1 MPIYSVKGP
10 DGRIYDVEGPA
21 GASDEQVI
29 AFLQQHLAEQP
40 EQKPKEGLIAGLE
53 KGAESTFS
61 QLRSGIGS
69 LFGSGDE
76 AAKAGLARGEDIN
89 KRYAEQVSLEK
100 VKQAYNDK
108 GLLSAAG
115 EAISQAPYALAEQ
128 FPNLAANIGSARLG
142 ALAGSPFGPVGSV
155 IGGGAGLVAPSVIQA
170 LGGNVE
176 RQAAL
181 GQKVNVGNALP
192 AAALQ
197 GGLDVAGSFIPLG
210 GKLVSKL
217 TGLPVEALLGRTSAQ
232 AAKLAEERLLATLA
246 KGTATGVIT
255 EIPTEVAQ
263 QMLERA
269 QAGLSLTSPDALKE
283 YGETA
288 YQVSLLGPLGA
299 VGRMSEV
306 GGARQ
311 QVEKESALDM
321 RQKRMEQLDQE
332 EQNRVAQEAETVK
345 AAQRRQEQLNDPEFA
360 QQAEDKYLAMQ
371 TQYADLRKQVSTK
384 VDPNDLAAVEAQN
397 AARIIFRNFKKSD
410 EYKSI
415 MDDYQQTSG
424 ARAKLKQQREEQARK
439 QAEAAKQK
447 VEADRQKAIQD
458 EIAGMKQVR
467 GFQQTIPGLAPMETE
482 NVAPKPAE
490 DLTAKRSEFMQK
502 QQELAQLME
511 SHQRKESDAAAK
523 GDIELLDKLRPQ
535 RQMLLNEQEYLAKQ
549 LGEMGAEPAEDS
561 LDAIRAKID
570 KQKAQLQ
577 SLGGEGYDPVKADK
591 IINTIRAL
599 EEKAKTAKPGQAGLD
614 FGKATKE
621 QVSESTTD
629 FGNRVIGP
637 EIAAGREAAKQAR
650 EKTESE
656 IEGIRRVAATDKTQ
670 TPAREAL
677 QDKRTGLEIAAME
690 KNRLPQDVTE
700 QLDMFGYPLA
710 GGVVTGQEATAPK
723 SRAELVAEFR
733 IARTTGNREA
743 AANAAEQIRNL
754 DAQAIGYKGETKT
767 MDTKGLTQPTVPFAK
782 PAMPGQQPLRVRQQ
796 QAYADARAKAYAD
809 MVAIISKYNQ
819 GKAKL
824 SELETARGTLVENL
838 IGDIEATRGA
848 PVEKEEAAQ
857 IRRDANAML
866 YDLVT
871 RFGDTRNLTQK
882 GTEKRP
888 LFIPAQDSQG
898 NFTSE
903 AQYPTVESRAPG
915 RQTFANPHAA
925 ALSIKEGLDDIRNKA
940 VAQAATTVDRT
951 FTPEETT
958 PEALRTELDRAF
970 AKGPDAL
977 PKEQRGL
984 LEQIADNLKVISG
997 NPEKRTLV
1005 AEYTYRANN
1014 GLQIDP
1020 SITKDV
1026 KDMLAAMEQ
1035 GKRSETE
1042 IVGGEVKRA
1051 IQTDLDKTFGAE
1063 VLRGRVFATPEAFEQ
1078 YLASDALQ
1086 QMRST
1091 IGMTTPTLSRLIA
1104 RMAPF
1109 LKRTADLQTKVDDL
1123 QGQYDAILDKRK
1135 GQFSELEKL
1144 TGEEAAQEK
1153 KELLLAEEMLKEAEA
1168 KVKDAKATLAEELRE
1183 LQTAYLEAEQA
1194 FSYSV
1199 QVSEDITKAIAANTS
1214 EFTKAEMAAI
1224 ADVLKAK
1231 KNLTDLFE
1239 KLKSDDYPGGRN
1251 KGFAEVGPNTDWATR
1266 LSSFKNRP
1274 EVLELQNEVLAATRR
1289 WRANFNLNQ
1298 SENRI
1303 VKFLD
1308 QDLNFQMQ
1316 LQEEAAEMD
1325 TLAKNL
1331 LNAGTALN
1339 LAKQKQDKTNL
1350 KQAYTEISTAKEI
1363 VSEVQKRT
1371 EGRAEA
1377 VDQLERELGIERK
1390 TIRHRMTDDA
1400 SELVI
1405 FDALT
1410 NTKELEDQL
1419 AAIRTQISEGINVP
1433 SRALQAFID
1442 RREKSKLLGQET
1454 QAQREERDRV
1464 QRRLENE
1471 QTARLK
1477 AIPGEQVSF
1486 EGRRKLLETLDAT
1499 PERLSELDSIINDE
1513 KSPAKDVAEATSAK
1527 TRLEKK
1533 VDDIGKLLSN
1543 DGAVAKAVTK
1553 FLDTRINKVEENIKK
1568 VTQRLNSPDKYDPI
1582 LEKKRLSKADR
1593 EAAVAGKKKLKDGRV
1608 KELNKYKR
1616 ELAELNAKR
1625 NAKRGIE
1632 RQEVGTQRYVQ
1643 DITEG
1648 ETRTLAPVERE
1659 EGPAPELGAK
1669 RALRIAYENALVE
1682 GSKEVE
1688 YKGKTYAVG
1697 DVATYLS
1704 PRRIGPLV
1712 AKTVT
1717 AGNIRTGEA
1726 GTVGERMLSTRNK
1739 PTQAGTARPVTNL
1752 QAQRATDETVKRISA
1767 LQKLQAKVENA
1778 LEEAKDA
1785 GDKAL
1790 IKRYSE
1796 GLPKIEKQMAVL
1808 EAALPKAMQDL
1819 TPNVKPK
1826 KAMTEAQLEAER
1838 EKVRNRA
1845 GEEQD
1850 LEGAPVK
1857 YRTVEK
1863 TGPGLKIDNIQEL
1876 SDRITKDWTIKPNI
1890 KIVATEKD
1898 LPGRIQEQA
1907 AKDEKTG
1914 RIPGLYD
1921 PSTRTVYLVAENL
1934 KDGDDV
1940 AFTLAHEI
1948 AGHFGLQ
1955 QLLGRNYAETM
1966 DNLYNGNETVRKQA
1980 DAKLSAEKNL
1990 DRNTAVEEVLAEMA
2004 EQGVSPDPDT
2014 RSALRKIIDAIKNWF
2029 ASTGF
2034 KVSDNEV
2041 KELVANAR
2049 KYVMEGKRPNVES
2062 VSIGFGKIMYST
2074 RATYANADFAA
2085 AGRTTD
2091 KFVAKQK
2098 TFAEKVRAEGSG
2110 LTFET
2115 MLVDRFAGFERLKK
2129 LMEPLVGT
2137 QMMYYLRMY
2146 DQRMNFVAQSVAHG
2160 ALRITE
2166 KERADGRIER
2176 VIEAGD
2182 GASIK
2187 NVVNILKQATPIVGN
2202 GEAVNRLFTMYMSAI
2217 RAQDKGFAALHF
2229 GTDLTEADL
2238 KAAKATVDSYP
2249 EVKKTFE
2256 AARAEYNQY
2265 NKDMLNFLAQTGAIS
2280 KQVAA
2285 DLTKN
2290 NDYIPWYRER
2300 NGFAEMVI
2308 GSESPI
2314 RIGNITEQPY
2324 LHELVGGERP
2334 ILDFMTSSVQN
2345 TNMLT
2350 DMGLRN
2356 LSTKNAVI
2364 ELANLN
2370 LAKITPKPIQGT
2382 DVVRFKIDGEDRYA
2396 IINTDDAGVPADIL
2410 VKGMEGIPTQMPVAM
2425 RLMGMPATF
2434 LRKAVTA
2441 SPLYAAKQLFRDS
2454 LAAPILVGAD
2464 FMPVIGALRQLGKS
2478 TTKDVL
2484 ERRGITGGQ
2493 IFTGTSEDLSRILH
2507 DIASDKVGWKQAL
2520 GKLESIN
2527 MEADATT
2534 RRAQYNSY
2542 INQGL
2547 SEMEA
2552 TLMSLESM
2560 NFNKRGA
2567 SPSIHM
2573 ANSLIPFFN
2582 AQIQS
2587 MNVLYKALT
2596 GKLPFNEKLKIQQK
2610 LLLRGGML
2618 AAGTLAYA
2626 GMMQD
2631 DEAYKNARP
2640 EEKYGNWFFRVP
2652 GFDEPVR
2659 LPIPFEVGYF
2669 FKALPEAL
2677 YNSMVN
2683 EHGKEEAV
2691 KAFTSIL
2698 KQVIP
2703 GGSSYGIPQAMR
2715 PAIEAGLGKSFYTGR
2730 DILSAHEKEL
2740 LPEHQF
2746 REKTSEVSKAI
2757 GRVAGVSPIILDQL
2771 VQGYTGAMGLAFV
2784 QAVSMGVTKREGP
2797 EAAVKRLSDM
2807 PVIGSAFQPN
2817 DAGAI
2822 STRVYDRMTEFKQ
2835 VEKSVDDLMSRGYKA
2850 DALELLNKRGTEYAM
2865 AEVADY
2871 YTSTMRE
2878 LTQYENAIRASNISP
2893 EEKRAQLTKIRQMK
2907 TQFATS
2913 VEKATDRTIPR

>member
-40 EQKPKEGLIAGLE
+40 EQKPKEGLLAGLE

-89 KRYAEQVSLEK
+89 KRYADQVSWDK
-100 VKQAYNDK
+100 VKKAYEEK
-108 GLLSAAG
+108 GLLPAAG
-115 EAISQAPYALAEQ
+115 EAISQVPAAIAEQ
-128 FPNLAANIGSARLG
+128 LPNLGTSLGGARLG

-155 IGGGAGLVAPSVIQA
+155 IGGGVGLVAPSFLQQ

-176 RQAAL
+176 RQAQE
-181 GQKVNVGNALP
+181 GQTVNVGR
-192 AAALQ
+192 AATSAVPQ
-197 GGLDVAGSFIPLG
+197 AALDVAGSFIPLG

-217 TGLPVEALLGRTSAQ
+217 TGLPIEALLGRTSAQ
-232 AAKLAEERLLATLA
+232 AAKLAEEKMLTTLA
-246 KGTATGVIT
+246 KGTATGAMA

-332 EQNRVAQEAETVK
+332 EQNRVAQEAETAK

-371 TQYADLRKQVSTK
+371 TQYAALRDQVRTK

-397 AARIIFRNFKKSD
+397 AAKAIFRNFKKTD
-410 EYKSI
+410 EYKSV

-439 QAEAAKQK
+439 QAEADKQK
-447 VEADRQKAIQD
+447 IEADRQKAIQD
-458 EIAGMKQVR
+458 ALAGMQPKWAL
-467 GFQQTIPGLAPMETE
+467 GKPDAQQTIPGLAPMETE
-482 NVAPKPAE
+482 NVAPKPAG

-511 SHQRKESDAAAK
+511 AHQRKESEAAAK
-523 GDIELLDKLRPQ
+523 GDIDAIDKLRPQ
-535 RQMLLNEQEYLAKQ
+535 RQMLLNEQEYITKQ

-599 EEKAKTAKPGQAGLD
+599 EEKAKTAKPTQLD
-614 FGKATKE
+614 LEKGPDGFGKATKE

-650 EKTESE
+650 EKTEGE

-670 TPAREAL
+670 TPAKEAL

-690 KNRLPQDVTE
+690 KSRLPQDVTE

-723 SRAELVAEFR
+723 SRAELVSELR
-733 IARTTGNREA
+733 IARITGNRTA
-743 AANAAEQIRNL
+743 AAELVEKIRDL
-754 DAQAIGYKGETKT
+754 DAQAVGYKGETKT

-782 PAMPGQQPLRVRQQ
+782 PAMPGQQPLRSRQQ

-809 MVAIISKYNQ
+809 MVAIVSKYNQ

-824 SELETARGTLVENL
+824 PELETARGTLVENL
-838 IGDIEATRGA
+838 IGDIEATRGSF
-848 PVEKEEAAQ
+848 VEKEEADQ

-882 GTEKRP
+882 GTAKRP
-888 LFIPAQDSQG
+888 LFIPTQDTQG
-898 NFTSE
+898 KFTSE

-925 ALSIKEGLDDIRNKA
+925 ALAIKEGLDDIRNKSVSQGSTTIERTLTPKETTKKSLEKSLELAKTKKLSADQENILDQIEDNFA
-940 VAQAATTVDRT
+940 VINADAKKRDTASEYIYRASNELPIDDALIKDVRALFSKSVDTERQLELNNKWGMELRGRI
-951 FTPEETT
+951 FDTPEEFTDY
-958 PEALRTELDRAF
+958 L
-970 AKGPDAL
+970 
-977 PKEQRGL
+977 
-984 LEQIADNLKVISG
+984 SG
-997 NPEKRTLV
+997 
-1005 AEYTYRANN
+1005 
-1014 GLQIDP
+1014 
-1020 SITKDV
+1020 
-1026 KDMLAAMEQ
+1026 
-1035 GKRSETE
+1035 
-1042 IVGGEVKRA
+1042 
-1051 IQTDLDKTFGAE
+1051 
-1063 VLRGRVFATPEAFEQ
+1063 
-1078 YLASDALQ
+1078 DALQ
-1086 QMRST
+1086 RMRSNL
-1091 IGMTTPTLSRLIA
+1091 GFVTPTLARLTESVEPFVA
-1104 RMAPF
+1104 RAQEYA
-1109 LKRTADLQTKVDDL
+1109 KQIDE
-1123 QGQYDAILDKRK
+1123 LDKQYQQMRTERANQLK
-1135 GQFSELEKL
+1135 ALKEMSAEDQEREYVERADAETALREAEGKL
-1144 TGEEAAQEK
+1144 KALVDK
-1153 KELLLAEEMLKEAEA
+1153 LDKELHG
-1168 KVKDAKATLAEELRE
+1168 
-1183 LQTAYLEAEQA
+1183 LQAAYIEAEQA
-1194 FSYSV
+1194 LVFSV
-1199 QVSEDITKAIAANTS
+1199 KTSEDITKAIEKNRIKFQTES
-1214 EFTKAEMAAI
+1214 ETDTLNKLSDAKTK
-1224 ADVLKAK
+1224 LSKL
-1231 KNLTDLFE
+1231 LTD
-1239 KLKSDDYPGGRN
+1239 KLKLKN
-1251 KGFAEVGPNTDWATR
+1251 ATVGPNMDWSTA
-1266 LSSFKNRP
+1266 LGSFKQRP
-1274 EVLELQNEVLAATRR
+1274 DVAETQKAIGDLTRKLRNQLARDPAHDRVV
-1289 WRANFNLNQ
+1289 A
-1298 SENRI
+1298 
-1303 VKFLD
+1303 FLD
-1308 QDLNFQMQ
+1308 KDLD
-1316 LQEEAAEMD
+1316 LQSQFEDELDMMDAAAQQFDKSRTKLHE
-1325 TLAKNL
+1325 
-1331 LNAGTALN
+1331 
-1339 LAKQKQDKTNL
+1339 AKQKQDNNTKNKKALKEATAELEAAEKAKTE
-1350 KQAYTEISTAKEI
+1350 TESQIATRKET
-1363 VSEVQKRT
+1363 VRK
-1371 EGRAEA
+1371 
-1377 VDQLERELGIERK
+1377 LEEELGVERVTGTK
-1390 TIRHRMTDDA
+1390 LEKGTLA
-1400 SELVI
+1400 SETFEQIILKST
-1405 FDALT
+1405 DAE
-1410 NTKELEDQL
+1410 KELSEQL
-1419 AAIRTQISEGINVP
+1419 ANLRSKLTTAQQSGTG
-1433 SRALQAFID
+1433 ALEAFIN
-1442 RREKSKLLGQET
+1442 RREKSRAVREET
-1454 QAQREERDRV
+1454 QAQREERDKV
-1464 QRRLENE
+1464 QKRLENE

-1486 EGRRKLLETLDAT
+1486 EGRRKLIETLDAT

-1513 KSPAKDVAEATSAK
+1513 KAPAKDVAEAASAK
-1527 TRLEKK
+1527 KRLENK
-1533 VDDIGKLLSN
+1533 VEDIGKLLSN
-1543 DGAVAKAVTK
+1543 DGAIAKAVTE
-1553 FLDTRINKVEENIKK
+1553 FLDTRISKVEENIKK
-1568 VTQRLNSPDKYDPI
+1568 VTQRLQSPDKYDPI
-1582 LEKKRLSKADR
+1582 LAKKRLSKADR
-1593 EAAVAGKKKLKDGRV
+1593 EAALVGKKKLKAGRV
-1608 KELNKYKR
+1608 KEINNYKR

-1625 NAKRGIE
+1625 DAKRGIE
-1632 RQEVGTQRYVQ
+1632 RKEVGTQRYVE
-1643 DITEG
+1643 DVAPKG
-1648 ETRTLAPVERE
+1648 AARTLVPIDRK
-1659 EGPAPELGAK
+1659 EGAAPEIGATK
-1669 RALRIAYENALVE
+1669 KLREAYEAAV
-1682 GSKEVE
+1682 KDDATEVE
-1688 YKGKTYAVG
+1688 YKGRTYALE
-1697 DVATYLS
+1697 DVRSYLAA
-1704 PRRIGPLV
+1704 RKIGPV
-1712 AKTVT
+1712 VVKTVT

-1726 GTVGERMLSTRNK
+1726 STLGERMLSTKNK
-1739 PTQAGTARPVTNL
+1739 PTQAGQARPITSL
-1752 QAQRATDETVKRISA
+1752 QAQRGAAKDVAKQQAEKRMDEIDAMRPKIAAAIEKAEAENDAER
-1767 LQKLQAKVENA
+1767 LKNLNA
-1778 LEEAKDA
+1778 LEAKL
-1785 GDKAL
+1785 DKQYDEL
-1790 IKRYSE
+1790 EKTMSYV
-1796 GLPKIEKQMAVL
+1796 PKPTKSMT
-1808 EAALPKAMQDL
+1808 AAQI
-1819 TPNVKPK
+1819 
-1826 KAMTEAQLEAER
+1826 AEQQER
-1838 EKVRNRA
+1838 VRNRA
-1845 GEEQD
+1845 GEEED

-1863 TGPGLKIDNIQEL
+1863 TGPGLKINNIQEGV
-1876 SDRITKDWTIKPNI
+1876 DRITKDWTIKPNI

-1955 QLLGRNYAETM
+1955 QLLGKNYAETM

-1980 DAKLSAEKNL
+1980 DAKLRTEKNL

-2029 ASTGF
+2029 AGNGF

-2062 VSIGFGKIMYST
+2062 VSLGSGKILYRT
-2074 RATYANADFAA
+2074 NATYANADFAA

-2115 MLVDRFAGFERLKK
+2115 MLVDRFAGFERLQK

-2146 DQRMNFVAQSVAHG
+2146 DQRMNFVSQAVGNG
-2160 ALRITE
+2160 ALKIIE

-2176 VIEAGD
+2176 VIEAGG

-2249 EVKKTFE
+2249 EVKKTFD

-2265 NKDMLNFLAQTGAIS
+2265 NKDMMNFLTQTGAIS

-2464 FMPVIGALRQLGKS
+2464 FMPVTGALRQLGKS

-2520 GKLESIN
+2520 GKLEAIN

-2567 SPSIHM
+2567 SPSIHT

-2587 MNVLYKALT
+2587 LNVLYKAMT
-2596 GKLPFNEKLKIQQK
+2596 GKMPFNEKLKIQKK

-2631 DEAYKNARP
+2631 DEAYKNATP
-2640 EEKYGNWFFRVP
+2640 DQKYGNWFIRIP
-2652 GFDEPVR
+2652 GVDEPVR
-2659 LPIPFEVGYF
+2659 LPIPFEIGYI

-2691 KAFTSIL
+2691 KAFGGIL
-2698 KQVIP
+2698 KQLIP

-2730 DILSAHEKEL
+2730 DILSAHEQQL
-2740 LPEHQF
+2740 LPEDQF
-2746 REKTSEVSKAI
+2746 RENTSEVAKSV
-2757 GRVAGVSPIILDQL
+2757 GRAAGISPIIIDQL

-2784 QAVSMGVTKREGP
+2784 QAVGTGITKREGP

-2807 PVIGSAFQPN
+2807 PVVGSAFQPN

-2822 STRVYDRMTEFKQ
+2822 ISRVYDRMLEFKK
-2835 VEKSVDDLMSRGYKA
+2835 VEKSVDDLMNRGYKA
-2850 DALELLNKRGTEYAM
+2850 EAMDLLNKRGTEYAM
-2865 AEVADY
+2865 SEVADY
-2871 YTSTMRE
+2871 YTSTIRD
-2878 LTQYENAIRASNISP
+2878 LTAYENAIRASNISP

-2907 TQFATS
+2907 SQFAAS